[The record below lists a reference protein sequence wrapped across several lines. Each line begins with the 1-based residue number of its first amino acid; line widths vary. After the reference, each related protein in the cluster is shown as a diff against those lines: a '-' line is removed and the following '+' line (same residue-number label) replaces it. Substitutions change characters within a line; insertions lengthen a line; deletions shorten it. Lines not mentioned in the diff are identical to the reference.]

1 MSVIKKASQIALISL
16 SNINKRVGD
25 KSNQK
30 SILKNITF
38 NINND
43 DFTLIRYQYDNEED
57 ALINIISGIDTQYTG
72 DAYLS
77 GFYLHSLN
85 EKQRALL
92 RNEMIGFISRNN
104 YFFNDCS
111 VFDNIYYSILS
122 YKYKK
127 NRECQII
134 NSLKFM
140 GIEKLYHQRL
150 KTLSSEQLLK
160 VAFAR
165 VLAKKPKCIIANY
178 NNGNFNQDNFYDFI
192 QLLLKIHTELSMPIL
207 LTTSCHGS
215 VSDVNNIMRLKNGE
229 LYDEEKR

>member
-1 MSVIKKASQIALISL
+1 MNVIKKASQIPLISL
-16 SNINKRVGD
+16 SNINKSVGD
-25 KSNQK
+25 KSNKK

-38 NINND
+38 NINNN

-57 ALINIISGIDTQYTG
+57 ALINIISGIDIKYTG
-72 DAYLS
+72 YAYLS
-77 GFYLHSLN
+77 GCYLHSLN

-104 YFFNDCS
+104 YFFYDFS
-111 VFDNIYYSILS
+111 VFDDIDYSILN

-127 NRECQII
+127 NREYQII

-140 GIEKLYHQRL
+140 GIEKLCHQRI

-178 NNGNFNQDNFYDFI
+178 NNSSFNQDDFYYFI
-192 QLLLKIHTELSMPIL
+192 QLLLKIHTEFSMPIL
-207 LTTSCHGS
+207 LTTSCNGS
-215 VSDVNNIMRLKNGE
+215 VSDVNNIMRIKNGE
-229 LYDEEKR
+229 LYDEEKC